1 MNRKQLVDG
10 SVTNRQIYLTRLR
23 HKMERRMRQLAANK
37 DIHRGRLDVAPNDD
51 SLIDT
56 YPTIIR

>member
-1 MNRKQLVDG
+1 
-10 SVTNRQIYLTRLR
+10 
-23 HKMERRMRQLAANK
+23 MRQLAANK